1 MIRRNTAVLLL
12 AAGALALGPAAM
24 AHEPSAPP
32 AAPTP
37 PSGTTAAQ
45 AALDTLIVDYEAWKT
60 AEDPLSAGANGDAEA
75 LSKLPDVTLAAD
87 ARRRTALTAF
97 QVRLT
102 AIDPQGLDEDGKLN
116 HAFLGRVIDG
126 QLQAIAFDTG
136 RLAFSSD
143 DSWDGY
149 IAYLAQVAPMTGKAD
164 AEARLVRQQY
174 RERPARGEDEVHPAS
189 AYRRDRAGPGA
200 QGRRRADRGRP
211 DPRGA
216 GPAAC
221 NRLRRRQGGAEGPGD
236 SDGP

>member
-1 MIRRNTAVLLL
+1 M
-12 AAGALALGPAAM
+12 
-24 AHEPSAPP
+24 
-32 AAPTP
+32 
-37 PSGTTAAQ
+37 
-45 AALDTLIVDYEAWKT
+45 
-60 AEDPLSAGANGDAEA
+60 SAGANGDAEA

-102 AIDPQGLDEDGKLN
+102 AIDPQGPDEDGKLN

-164 AEARLVRQQY
+164 AEAWLKRVAALPGWY
-174 RERPARGEDEVHPAS
+174 ACGEMLDWDAPTGGYLLTACFASGGVAGRAAAS
-189 AYRRDRAGPGA
+189 ACRAA
-200 QGRRRADRGRP
+200 TT
-211 DPRGA
+211 PR
-216 GPAAC
+216 
-221 NRLRRRQGGAEGPGD
+221 
-236 SDGP
+236 